1 MEGSYE
7 KDQKTIVGL
16 DFFDELTNL
25 QTAADLNKRSV
36 SQMQCAAP
44 PRLWKAGWSSVC
56 ARDCRGRQ
64 HTLLAFLPS
73 ASLAFLKVLV
83 LLSWNLLVKLRVQ
96 GSFVSCST
104 SFESVWKWAAVPS
117 PAVLVCV
124 GFAEPLLSN
133 IGFTNTRWH
142 LWTFHSLILSFLS
155 EKFHLEFEFSLSQC
169 NTEVCVKPQRLN
181 RGRNSSAQ
189 KLFLTG
195 L

>member
-104 SFESVWKWAAVPS
+104 SFESESGNGQRS
-117 PAVLVCV
+117 PPQQYLCALALQNLFYQILVSQIRDDTC
-124 GFAEPLLSN
+124 GH
-133 IGFTNTRWH
+133 FT
-142 LWTFHSLILSFLS
+142 
-155 EKFHLEFEFSLSQC
+155 
-169 NTEVCVKPQRLN
+169 
-181 RGRNSSAQ
+181 A
-189 KLFLTG
+189 LFCPFY
-195 L
+195 